1 MSIVYTKSATARILN
16 INPRHVLRVELWANC
31 VFVVV
36 KGIGA
41 RFVSKRAYH
50 NAFVQFRKDGARRLV
65 VSLNSSGGYLVTGG
79 SEPHTVSADLECN
92 CYDSAAQA
100 LAFGR
105 SGACKHVYAVLGAM
119 GYDSLRDYV
128 LAENDFYCVAGN

>member
-1 MSIVYTKSATARILN
+1 M
-16 INPRHVLRVELWANC
+16 
-31 VFVVV
+31 
-36 KGIGA
+36 
-41 RFVSKRAYH
+41 SKRAYH
-50 NAFVQFRKDGARRLV
+50 NDFAQFRKDGAKRLAV
-65 VSLNSSGGYLVTGG
+65 TLSSNGGYLVTGG
-79 SEPHTVSADLECN
+79 SELHTVGADLECN

-128 LAENDFYCVAGN
+128 LAENDFYCVAKR